1 MNFNQNIANWDV
13 LNKLNQNNLSTLD
26 FNLNYNA
33 LLDTNTT
40 SFLPKTFSNIYLE
53 NITSNTLAILNLSPT
68 KGFRSNTK
76 NFPLEVKTPSPKLEI
91 LFDEIRDESS
101 IDYIKTLP
109 DGKLY
114 YPEPFIASPSFLH
127 EEIWFIHILHYNYWL
142 WFFFISLITFY
153 FITFIHVVRWCNL
166 RAKPK
171 RETRGVSRSKCADLI
186 TACVPVSWALSII
199 ISETVDAT
207 DYYDGF
213 GTGEVVIGIRAY
225 QWGWEYFYPKNIDL
239 NYNVRPS
246 YSSFIGNSIK
256 YNNAS
261 SQHLDANTLWKFYQK
276 KNKTGQLSTPAYVIL
291 SPNDEASTL
300 NSIDF
305 SNIGNSITN
314 DPTTF
319 RKIGRFSKISSNNV
333 STGITN
339 SSLLLEKINNI
350 YTSENHLN
358 QDTYQYGSARQH
370 NFSSLNSFLPYFT
383 SLVDNK
389 SFKTF
394 VSYSLNTQASKTT
407 NGIHTNFFNKAFNTF
422 NKDIK
427 PLTHFNWNL
436 LNYTTSRSD
445 SSNNSFFK
453 KFLVNFTKLSSF
465 NTTVDG
471 RSNSH
476 PLFDYYS
483 KHNKKRFSGK
493 TLDQSFFKN
502 DLVVVSNKDFYSW
515 NVFNLSKNYRF
526 VDLKAANLQFLSP
539 DKNLRLSATNSL
551 SKTNNNFSEQTNTS
565 SFISNNQKL
574 FANLY
579 TNAHDSTMNWVN
591 PSLLGKT
598 LSTNTT
604 MSTNYNLTSS
614 SSHTWNTLS
623 YDKLSKHLD
632 AEVPEILRSKEEL
645 APEYLFKTYWNS
657 YFRNICLNNSYNLTL
672 SNFNNLKT
680 LYLPPVSN
688 YSEYNFKNIQALESL
703 EDAIWESSHSSLSQD
718 EYSQVKMSALSTCY
732 YDIIQSA
739 YNSNSRTFKD
749 SKFKFRFKISYRSL
763 TSQLLDYYSLPIHSE
778 FTFANP
784 ASLNLVNFTYFNNAF
799 LFDGLDDNY
808 QNIKNIKLV
817 HSYGS
822 KNTVMPS
829 FNYVL
834 PSSFTQVLDAFRSD
848 FDENNW
854 DVAQDNP
861 VNNNYNLSVNNSF
874 NVTNP
879 MKLRSTAKNSIVTY
893 NAIQKVY
900 RSRFDELRSNVN
912 FTDFTNSFAAYPFLL
927 ENKTPYESLIKKNK
941 ETFYNVN
948 HYTKS
953 FNNNYSELLNV
964 FLSLNTNF
972 TDIPFLLSLK
982 SDASRYLWFD
992 WQARWSSI
1000 EVQPSSIAKYSLAG
1014 LPYTS
1019 KKFEYSTALGD
1030 ELSDS
1035 ENYLTKIS
1043 RARKNYMPNWA
1054 YSSLFYSKMTNW
1066 FFYKDSFIFFDNLR
1080 TQNFKFLLK
1089 SASVYWEKCHVGF
1102 NGNSAQSTPSY
1113 SGLNRSNTITWS
1125 PINGIASYYYATSI
1139 LTDILSKREYLY
1151 RDFYK
1156 SKAKST
1162 VLPKFLKVSINN
1174 SLLND
1179 IRASYS
1185 FIDPTTY
1192 GSEISR
1198 ELLYQNINFLR
1209 YSFTRDFL
1217 KIANNLSGST
1227 PINFN
1232 LISNYFV
1239 HLFGYSERYGSLQGN
1254 LELYKSQYR
1263 PMRKG
1268 ITNMIRLQATN
1279 AIAMPTEIRL
1289 HILASSKDVIH
1300 SWAIPSAG
1308 IKIDC
1313 VPGFSSH
1320 RVAIFLQHG
1329 IFWGQCMEICGR
1341 YHHWMPIVVY
1351 FMKRDLFFLWC
1362 THFMHYSDIDQS
1374 FNMTDKQMSD
1384 YIKLVSFD
1392 KSTWVNELNSSI
1404 IQ

>member
-1 MNFNQNIANWDV
+1 
-13 LNKLNQNNLSTLD
+13 
-26 FNLNYNA
+26 
-33 LLDTNTT
+33 
-40 SFLPKTFSNIYLE
+40 
-53 NITSNTLAILNLSPT
+53 
-68 KGFRSNTK
+68 
-76 NFPLEVKTPSPKLEI
+76 
-91 LFDEIRDESS
+91 
-101 IDYIKTLP
+101 
-109 DGKLY
+109 
-114 YPEPFIASPSFLH
+114 
-127 EEIWFIHILHYNYWL
+127 
-142 WFFFISLITFY
+142 
-153 FITFIHVVRWCNL
+153 
-166 RAKPK
+166 
-171 RETRGVSRSKCADLI
+171 
-186 TACVPVSWALSII
+186 
-199 ISETVDAT
+199 
-207 DYYDGF
+207 
-213 GTGEVVIGIRAY
+213 
-225 QWGWEYFYPKNIDL
+225 
-239 NYNVRPS
+239 
-246 YSSFIGNSIK
+246 
-256 YNNAS
+256 
-261 SQHLDANTLWKFYQK
+261 
-276 KNKTGQLSTPAYVIL
+276 
-291 SPNDEASTL
+291 
-300 NSIDF
+300 
-305 SNIGNSITN
+305 
-314 DPTTF
+314 
-319 RKIGRFSKISSNNV
+319 
-333 STGITN
+333 
-339 SSLLLEKINNI
+339 
-350 YTSENHLN
+350 
-358 QDTYQYGSARQH
+358 
-370 NFSSLNSFLPYFT
+370 
-383 SLVDNK
+383 
-389 SFKTF
+389 
-394 VSYSLNTQASKTT
+394 
-407 NGIHTNFFNKAFNTF
+407 
-422 NKDIK
+422 
-427 PLTHFNWNL
+427 
-436 LNYTTSRSD
+436 
-445 SSNNSFFK
+445 
-453 KFLVNFTKLSSF
+453 
-465 NTTVDG
+465 
-471 RSNSH
+471 
-476 PLFDYYS
+476 
-483 KHNKKRFSGK
+483 
-493 TLDQSFFKN
+493 
-502 DLVVVSNKDFYSW
+502 
-515 NVFNLSKNYRF
+515 
-526 VDLKAANLQFLSP
+526 
-539 DKNLRLSATNSL
+539 
-551 SKTNNNFSEQTNTS
+551 
-565 SFISNNQKL
+565 
-574 FANLY
+574 
-579 TNAHDSTMNWVN
+579 
-591 PSLLGKT
+591 
-598 LSTNTT
+598 
-604 MSTNYNLTSS
+604 
-614 SSHTWNTLS
+614 
-623 YDKLSKHLD
+623 
-632 AEVPEILRSKEEL
+632 
-645 APEYLFKTYWNS
+645 
-657 YFRNICLNNSYNLTL
+657 
-672 SNFNNLKT
+672 
-680 LYLPPVSN
+680 
-688 YSEYNFKNIQALESL
+688 
-703 EDAIWESSHSSLSQD
+703 
-718 EYSQVKMSALSTCY
+718 
-732 YDIIQSA
+732 
-739 YNSNSRTFKD
+739 
-749 SKFKFRFKISYRSL
+749 
-763 TSQLLDYYSLPIHSE
+763 
-778 FTFANP
+778 
-784 ASLNLVNFTYFNNAF
+784 
-799 LFDGLDDNY
+799 
-808 QNIKNIKLV
+808 
-817 HSYGS
+817 
-822 KNTVMPS
+822 MPS

-854 DVAQDNP
+854 DVAQDNL
-861 VNNNYNLSVNNSF
+861 VNDNYNLSVNNSF
-874 NVTNP
+874 NITNP

-912 FTDFTNSFAAYPFLL
+912 FADFTNSFAAYPFLL

-1404 IQ
+1404 I

>member
-13 LNKLNQNNLSTLD
+13 LNKLNQNNLSTLE
-26 FNLNYNA
+26 FNFNYKA
-33 LLDTNTT
+33 LLDVNSTPL
-40 SFLPKTFSNIYLE
+40 LPKTFSNIYLE
-53 NITSNTLAILNLSPT
+53 NVTSSTLAMLNLSPI
-68 KGFRSNTK
+68 KGLTSNTK
-76 NFPLEVKTPSPKLEI
+76 KFPLEVKTPSPKLEI

-276 KNKTGQLSTPAYVIL
+276 KNKTGQLNTPAYVIL

-305 SNIGNSITN
+305 SNVGNSITN

-319 RKIGRFSKISSNNV
+319 RKIGRFSKISSNNI
-333 STGITN
+333 STSITN
-339 SSLLLEKINNI
+339 SNLLLEKINNI
-350 YTSENHLN
+350 YTSENYLN

-394 VSYSLNTQASKTT
+394 VDYSLNTQGSKTT
-407 NGIHTNFFNKAFNTF
+407 NGIHTNFFSKAP

-427 PLTHFNWNL
+427 PLTRFNWNL
-436 LNYTTSRSD
+436 LNYTTDRSD
-445 SSNNSFFK
+445 SGNNSLFK

-465 NTTVDG
+465 NTTTDG
-471 RSNSH
+471 RNNSH

-483 KHNKKRFSGK
+483 KRNKKRFSDK
-493 TLDQSFFKN
+493 TLDRSFFKN

-526 VDLKAANLQFLSP
+526 IDLKATNLQFLSP
-539 DKNLRLSATNSL
+539 DKNLRLSAANSL

-574 FANLY
+574 FSNLY

-604 MSTNYNLTSS
+604 MSANYNLASS
-614 SSHTWNTLS
+614 SSHTWSTLS

-632 AEVPEILRSKEEL
+632 VEVPEILRSKEEL
-645 APEYLFKTYWNS
+645 APEYLFKTYWDS
-657 YFRNICLNNSYNLTL
+657 YFRNICLNNSYKLTL

-718 EYSQVKMSALSTCY
+718 EYAQVKASALSTCY

-749 SKFKFRFKISYRSL
+749 SKFKFRFKISYRPL
-763 TSQLLDYYSLPIHSE
+763 TSRLLDYYSLPIHSE
-778 FTFANP
+778 CTFSNP
-784 ASLNLVNFTYFNNAF
+784 SNLNLVNFNHFNNAF

-808 QNIKNIKLV
+808 QNVKNIKLV
-817 HSYGS
+817 HSYGN

-874 NVTNP
+874 NITNP

-912 FTDFTNSFAAYPFLL
+912 FADFTNSFAAYPFLL
-927 ENKTPYESLIKKNK
+927 ESKTPYESLIKKNK

-1035 ENYLTKIS
+1035 ENYLTKVS

-1102 NGNSAQSTPSY
+1102 NGNSTQSTPSY

-1162 VLPKFLKVSINN
+1162 ILPKFLKVSINN
-1174 SLLND
+1174 SILND

-1232 LISNYFV
+1232 LVSNYFV

-1362 THFMHYSDIDQS
+1362 THFMHYSDINQS

-1392 KSTWVNELNSSI
+1392 KSTWVNELNNSI
-1404 IQ
+1404 I